1 MPNRRILLKG
11 MGGVALATATPSVV
25 AASQMRDRVL
35 LAPSYVVN
43 LPDTGLL
50 DEAGPSAGD
59 TLALIRDPHRRFDA
73 NSIGVH
79 FRGERIGYLPGN
91 QSRLLAPMIDAGFEL
106 EASVTDVRHLPRQA
120 VSLEL
125 YILRA

>member
-11 MGGVALATATPSVV
+11 MGGLALAAAAPSVA
-25 AASQMRDRVL
+25 AASQMRERVL

-50 DEAGPSAGD
+50 DAAGPSAGD
-59 TLALIRDPHRRFDA
+59 ILALVRDPQRRFDA

-106 EASVTDVRHLPRQA
+106 EASVTDVKHLPRRA
-120 VSLEL
+120 VGLEL